1 MAQLIITLV
10 LLLIT
15 FVTGNLI
22 ERRHYEK
29 IKMRE
34 LGFINML
41 TTNFENIPFDWD
53 ASEARLV
60 TSNVVISLDYFKRF
74 VANLRKYFGG
84 NIVTYEPLM
93 DRARR
98 EAVLRLKEKAK
109 ARGYNAII
117 NLRLDTSQIANSLT
131 PKQTAGVEI
140 LAYGTAIKINYD
152 IENKDSFATEDENRD
167 DPVGIIG

>member
-1 MAQLIITLV
+1 MAQLIATLIM
-10 LLLIT
+10 LLLT

-22 ERRHYEK
+22 ERRHYKK

-34 LGFINML
+34 TKFKDML
-41 TTNFENIPFDWD
+41 TTNFENIPYDWH

-74 VANLRKYFGG
+74 VANLRKVFGG
-84 NIVTYEPLM
+84 NIVTYEPLL

-98 EAVLRLKEKAK
+98 EAILRLKEKAR

-117 NLRLDTSQIANSLT
+117 NLRLESSQIANSLT

-140 LAYGTAIKINYD
+140 LAYGTAIKINLNND
-152 IENKDSFATEDENRD
+152 NTDVKTPIPE
-167 DPVGIIG
+167 PLIQ

>member
-1 MAQLIITLV
+1 MAQLIATLIM
-10 LLLIT
+10 LLLT

-22 ERRHYEK
+22 ERRHYKK

-34 LGFINML
+34 TKFKDML
-41 TTNFENIPFDWD
+41 TTNFENIPYDWN

-74 VANLRKYFGG
+74 VANLRKVFGG
-84 NIVTYEPLM
+84 NIVTYEPLL

-98 EAVLRLKEKAK
+98 EAILRLKEKAR

-117 NLRLDTSQIANSLT
+117 NLRLETSQIANSLT

-140 LAYGTAIKINYD
+140 LAYGTAIKINLNND
-152 IENKDSFATEDENRD
+152 NTDVKIPIPE
-167 DPVGIIG
+167 PLIQ

>member
-10 LLLIT
+10 ILLLT

-22 ERRHYEK
+22 EHRHYQK
-29 IKMRE
+29 IKLRE
-34 LGFINML
+34 LKFQNML
-41 TTNFENIPFDWD
+41 TTNFENIPYSWD

-74 VANLRKYFGG
+74 VANLRKIFGG
-84 NIVTYEPLM
+84 NIVTYEPLL

-98 EAVLRLKEKAK
+98 EAILRLKEKAK

-117 NLRLDTSQIANSLT
+117 NLRLESSQIANSLT

-140 LAYGTAIKINYD
+140 LAYGTAVKLNLN
-152 IENKDSFATEDENRD
+152 EFSEHAREPQTETEKN
-167 DPVGIIG
+167 IIG

>member
-1 MAQLIITLV
+1 M
-10 LLLIT
+10 LLLT

-22 ERRHYEK
+22 EHRHFK
-29 IKMRE
+29 RIRKQE
-34 LGFINML
+34 LLFKDML
-41 TTNFENIPFDWD
+41 TTNFENIPYSWN

-74 VANLRKYFGG
+74 VANLRKFFGG

-98 EAVLRLKEKAK
+98 EAVLRLKEKARR
-109 ARGYNAII
+109 RGYNAII
-117 NLRLDTSQIANSLT
+117 NLRLETSQIANSLT

-140 LAYGTAIKINYD
+140 LAYGTAIKIKLNNTE
-152 IENKDSFATEDENRD
+152 INEEQNDSIPN
-167 DPVGIIG
+167 PPSQIIA